1 MTDAVA
7 VDRSSVNWEGKRGT
21 CLESIR
27 SRENLY
33 LKMTGSSNRGENDWS
48 VDRMNGN

>member
-7 VDRSSVNWEGKRGT
+7 VDRSSVNWEGEGGT
-21 CLESIR
+21 GLESIR
-27 SRENLY
+27 STGNLF

-48 VDRMNGN
+48 IDRMNGN